1 MDGSQP
7 DPFEASAP
15 LRAADWAARYAEG
28 DTPWDKGA
36 AHPELERRI
45 QLGELTPTGAGRAL
59 VPGCGR
65 GHDAAALARAGWRVT
80 ALDAVDALLPDNREQ
95 IESAGGRVVIA
106 DALTFGEGQPAAFEL
121 IFEHTF
127 LCAIHP
133 SERPQWAALVA
144 RSLVPGG
151 RLTHVVF
158 PADKPSEQGGPPHG
172 THPDQVRALLGEA
185 FAEQLLEP
193 AERRARDTWEELWG
207 IFRKP

>member
-1 MDGSQP
+1 MDAPRP
-7 DPFEASAP
+7 DPPDAP
-15 LRAADWAARYAEG
+15 LRAADWAARYADG

-45 QLGELTPTGAGRAL
+45 ELGQLSPTGAGRAL

-65 GHDAAALARAGWRVT
+65 GHDAAALAEAGWSVT
-80 ALDAVDALLPDNREQ
+80 ALDVVDALLPACRAA
-95 IESAGGRVVIA
+95 IEAAGGEVVIA
-106 DALTFGEGQPAAFEL
+106 DALAYGDGEPARFEL
-121 IFEHTF
+121 FFEHTF

-133 SERPQWAALVA
+133 SERPQWAALVE

-151 RLTHVVF
+151 RLAHVVF
-158 PADKPSEQGGPPHG
+158 PADKPSDQGGPPHG
-172 THPDQVRALLGEA
+172 THPEQVRALLGEA
-185 FAEQLLEP
+185 FEEQLLEP